1 MFSLTSA
8 PHLSGGTLVSSQ
20 VFLKSLAQVSVLLVP
35 HPHQITLPL
44 AFPLMLQCGVV
55 SSSKPCPSPQ
65 ELLLPQWCQS
75 LSKTTN
81 TYPGCP
87 VTIETN
93 AIHVV
98 FMAQGDHRQKSLYL
112 LTSLFNLP
120 FPWIRHESTE
130 VLEQSWEWP
139 ALLMSRAERLHPSQ
153 PGSCPWTTLP
163 LLLASLPF
171 VIAHFR
177 CSSSPNVTANT
188 AWGKSQTPV
197 VTNEVPLVINF

>member
-35 HPHQITLPL
+35 HHYQINLPL
-44 AFPLMLQCGVV
+44 GFPLMLQCGVV

-98 FMAQGDHRQKSLYL
+98 FMAQGDHRQKVCTCSLIYS
-112 LTSLFNLP
+112 TFP
-120 FPWIRHESTE
+120 FHESDMS
-130 VLEQSWEWP
+130 LQKFWNNP
-139 ALLMSRAERLHPSQ
+139 GNDLLFS
-153 PGSCPWTTLP
+153 
-163 LLLASLPF
+163 
-171 VIAHFR
+171 
-177 CSSSPNVTANT
+177 
-188 AWGKSQTPV
+188 
-197 VTNEVPLVINF
+197 